1 MDKEKILDTY
11 TLVIDQSVLDRY
23 NEYYFTKYPRRKKPP
38 ISRPVHESLNVWAIM
53 TSMARNNLK
62 QRWKEFVVWWLG
74 TMSLKPVDVC
84 DIRFNSVM
92 PTRRRADP
100 DNMVPKFILD
110 GIVESGLLKDDDS
123 LHLRNLILCC
133 SYEKGQARTEITIY
147 VRKYA

>member
-1 MDKEKILDTY
+1 MDQEYIDQF
-11 TLVIDQSVLDRY
+11 TLVIDKDTLDRY

-38 ISRPVHESLNVWAIM
+38 LTRPVHESLNVWAIM

-62 QRWKEFVVWWLG
+62 QKWKEFVVWWIGSMQL
-74 TMSLKPVDVC
+74 SSIEEC

-92 PTRRRADP
+92 PTKRRADP

-110 GIVESGLLKDDDS
+110 GIVESGLLSDDDS

-133 SYEKGQARTEITIY
+133 SYDKGQPRTEITFY